1 MNRNLLDFWVGL
13 FIALGLAAV
22 IFLALRVANQTS
34 LSSAPSYPVIA
45 YFDNIGGLK
54 VRAPVK
60 SAGVNIGRVTSIKLD
75 PKTYQAKVE
84 MQLDNR
90 FEFSSDSSASI
101 LTAGLLGEQYIGLEA
116 GADTEMLQPGDAIQF
131 TSSAVVLEKLIGAFG
146 LKQASGGG
154 STSHE

>member
-22 IFLALRVANQTS
+22 IFLALRVANQSS
-34 LSSAPSYPVIA
+34 LTSAPSYPVIA

-60 SAGVNIGRVTSIKLD
+60 SAGVNIGRVISIKLD
-75 PKTYQAKVE
+75 PKSYQARVE

-90 FEFSSDSSASI
+90 YQFSSDSSASI

-116 GADTEMLQPGDAIQF
+116 GADTEMLQPGDSIQL